1 MTRYAIDAPARESVR
16 GGLLSVARVIDA
28 PKEALYL
35 GVKHVE
41 GDNTPPVPVPDVGDD
56 KTFDVFED
64 AVEAEPFTL
73 YKGVD
78 YALLLRDE
86 SDVEKAFTAGESY
99 GVEKAL
105 QVGVLND
112 LATDLTPTPGTPVTN
127 IKYAIGLLEQYA
139 ADNYAALPLM
149 HGNKVAVALMS
160 DFIEDTG
167 AFKLY
172 TVQGTPIANGGGY
185 GPDGP
190 DSVTAGAG
198 EAWLYISGG
207 VTILRSSL
215 DVYPASNLKGN
226 RALALAERTYVPVV
240 DSFAAAILVGI

>member
-1 MTRYAIDAPARESVR
+1 MARFAIDTPVREGVR
-16 GGLLSVARVIDA
+16 GGLLSVAQVVDA

-35 GVKHVE
+35 GVKYLQ
-41 GDNTPPVPVPDVGDD
+41 GDDTPPVPVPDVGED
-56 KTFDVFED
+56 KDFAIFED

-73 YKGVD
+73 YKGVE
-78 YALLLRDE
+78 YAILLGE
-86 SDVEKAFTAGESY
+86 QTGVAATFAAGETY

-105 QVGVLND
+105 QAGVLNT

-139 ADNYAALPLM
+139 ADNYVGLPLM
-149 HGNKVAVALMS
+149 HGNRTAVALAS
-160 DFIEDTG
+160 DFITDAG
-167 AFKLY
+167 AFKLH

-207 VTILRSSL
+207 VTILRGPL
-215 DVYPASNLKGN
+215 DVYPAHNLKGN
-226 RALALAERTYVPVV
+226 RTLALAERTYVPVV
-240 DSFAAAILVGI
+240 DSFVAAILVGI

>member
-1 MTRYAIDAPARESVR
+1 MTRFAIDTPVREGVR
-16 GGLLSVARVIDA
+16 GGLLSVAQVIDA

-35 GVKHVE
+35 GVKYLQ
-41 GDNTPPVPVPDVGDD
+41 GDVTPPVPVPDVGDD
-56 KTFDVFED
+56 KDFAIFED

-73 YKGVD
+73 YKGVE
-78 YALLLRDE
+78 YAMLLGE
-86 SDVEKAFTAGESY
+86 PTDVAAKFSAGETY

-105 QVGVLND
+105 QAGVLND

-139 ADNYAALPLM
+139 ADNYVGLPLM
-149 HGNKVAVALMS
+149 HGNRTAVALAS
-160 DFIEDTG
+160 DFIEDAG
-167 AFKLY
+167 SFKLY

-207 VTILRSSL
+207 VTILRGPL
-215 DVYPASNLKGN
+215 DVYPAHNLKGN
-226 RALALAERTYVPVV
+226 RSLALAERTYVPVV
-240 DSFAAAILVGI
+240 DSFVAAILVGI